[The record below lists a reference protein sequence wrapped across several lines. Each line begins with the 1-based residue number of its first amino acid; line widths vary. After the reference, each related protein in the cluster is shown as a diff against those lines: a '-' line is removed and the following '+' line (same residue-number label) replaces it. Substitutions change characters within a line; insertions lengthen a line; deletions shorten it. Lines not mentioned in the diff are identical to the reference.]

1 MENDKNAVLDG
12 NQRWIGRVS
21 KENGAQ
27 NVLVE
32 TEAGATYRIPA
43 DRIIREETH
52 WVLTQSIDDFP
63 KIPSEQEI
71 QDRVDE
77 MSEDSFPA
85 SDPPSFT
92 PEKPDINS

>member
-32 TEAGATYRIPA
+32 TEVGTTYRIPA
-43 DRIIREETH
+43 DRITRH
-52 WVLTQSIDDFP
+52 
-63 KIPSEQEI
+63 
-71 QDRVDE
+71 
-77 MSEDSFPA
+77 
-85 SDPPSFT
+85 
-92 PEKPDINS
+92 